1 MAVPVLID
9 GYNLLHARG
18 DAPAAPGR
26 ARLVRD
32 VIRWAER
39 RQRRVLLVFDAW
51 AGGER
56 VEREEA
62 RGPVTVC
69 FTRYGE
75 RADEWIVRRVSARP
89 EAVVIT
95 SDRAV
100 QQAVRRR
107 GAAVL
112 DSEGFVERLEAAL
125 DPEGDDRPPGGVQ
138 GGSGWDSPPDKNRA
152 LSRQA
157 SWLRGL

>member
-39 RQRRVLLVFDAW
+39 RQRRVHLVFDAW

-56 VEREEA
+56 GEREEA

-75 RADEWIVRRVSARP
+75 TADAWIVRRVTARP

-125 DPEGDDRPPGGVQ
+125 DPDGDDRPPDEEGRA
-138 GGSGWDSPPDKNRA
+138 PDQTRG

-157 SWLRGL
+157 GWLRGL